1 MQLIDVIHLVMAI
14 LFTTSALIKLK
25 HHQPEHFFTRIMNAA
40 WFFATVIDRDMPVL
54 FVRTFSTSFIVIL
67 LMAEVLSP
75 LFRWNMRRRDK

>member
-1 MQLIDVIHLVMAI
+1 VG
-14 LFTTSALIKLK
+14 
-25 HHQPEHFFTRIMNAA
+25 
-40 WFFATVIDRDMPVL
+40 DREMPVL